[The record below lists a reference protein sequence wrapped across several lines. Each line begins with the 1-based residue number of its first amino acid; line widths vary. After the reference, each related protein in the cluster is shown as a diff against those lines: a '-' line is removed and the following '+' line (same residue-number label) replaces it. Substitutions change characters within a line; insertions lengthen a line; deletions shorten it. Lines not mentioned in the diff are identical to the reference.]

1 MKTQKI
7 YLNRPSLQN
16 FIDKKDLIG
25 AEVGVLQGKNSFD
38 MLEKLDIKK
47 LYLIDIWSHNGSDK
61 NMSIKRL
68 KKFEDKIIFLHVDS
82 IKACEYIKDNELDF
96 VYIDGDHRYEGV
108 KEDINNYYSKVK
120 MGGLICGHD
129 YGRGKTKDVDRAVNE
144 KFGKENVET
153 DFCLDSINNH
163 SDWWVWKK

>member
-68 KKFEDKIIFLHVDS
+68 KKFEDKIIFYMS
-82 IKACEYIKDNELDF
+82 IQ
-96 VYIDGDHRYEGV
+96 
-108 KEDINNYYSKVK
+108 
-120 MGGLICGHD
+120 
-129 YGRGKTKDVDRAVNE
+129 
-144 KFGKENVET
+144 
-153 DFCLDSINNH
+153 
-163 SDWWVWKK
+163 